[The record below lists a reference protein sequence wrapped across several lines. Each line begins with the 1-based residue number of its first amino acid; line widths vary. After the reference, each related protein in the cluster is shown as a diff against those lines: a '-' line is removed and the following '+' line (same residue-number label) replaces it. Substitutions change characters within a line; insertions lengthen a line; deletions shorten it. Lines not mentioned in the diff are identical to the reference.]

1 MRVQALTQQGE
12 QLRKGEQAYKSKDGV
27 MALAYKDKRV
37 VLLLN
42 TAYSAS
48 EGTTIKQLTISHNNN
63 NNIPPT
69 YTHIPA
75 PLAVAAYR
83 QYMGGVDRF
92 TSFLAY
98 YICGFRSSKWW
109 LRLTYQLIDIA
120 IVNAFIIS
128 KQSPHTANKW
138 RTQKEFR
145 LDLFTALVNN
155 TTYRKQIGRPTN
167 INNHNNNIHN
177 NSNNNN
183 NIKIHLIKH
192 VDTSGNCAY
201 CYNTQ
206 KKYKQCKYICTSC
219 INKHNSNNVYLHA
232 DCFHAYHT

>member
-1 MRVQALTQQGE
+1 MYICMHPQALTQQGE
-12 QLRKGEQAYKSKDGV
+12 QLQKGEQAYKSKNGV

-48 EGTTIKQLTISHNNN
+48 EGTTIKQLNMPHNNN
-63 NNIPPT
+63 SNIPPT

-109 LRLTYQLIDIA
+109 LRLFYQFLDIA

-128 KQSPHTANKW
+128 KQSAHTANKW

-145 LDLFTALVNN
+145 LELCTALINN
-155 TTYRKQIGRPTN
+155 KCYRQKKGRPTHTANTSSATRTHHLGISSMRRRCQQSGCKRVTTQICQECN
-167 INNHNNNIHN
+167 I
-177 NSNNNN
+177 
-183 NIKIHLIKH
+183 
-192 VDTSGNCAY
+192 G
-201 CYNTQ
+201 
-206 KKYKQCKYICTSC
+206 ICHYPC
-219 INKHNSNNVYLHA
+219 FDL
-232 DCFHAYHT
+232 FHAY